1 MRILK
6 AEEEMAAGVRDADV
20 YDVVLAATGSEERA
34 SAAESERIAAVMKRG
49 ETPDV

>member
-6 AEEEMAAGVRDADV
+6 AEEEMQSGVRDADV
-20 YDVVLAATGSEERA
+20 YETVLAATGSEERA
-34 SAAESERIAAVMKRG
+34 GEAESERIAAVMKRG